1 MKLRKKI
8 EKHYSCK
15 LSVLPGTD
23 GENLPISLEATLKNE
38 FKVFI

>member
-23 GENLPISLEATLKNE
+23 GELACQPGGHTEEWI
-38 FKVFI
+38 